1 MAQIEIAI
9 GTQKYILRGEETEE
23 HLKDVAELVRRKIEA
38 IRKQSPNL
46 SLQKASMLAA
56 FDFASQVIDGKKKA
70 IDFRG
75 EIVAR
80 ASHLLEK
87 VESELASH

>member
-1 MAQIEIAI
+1 MKSIEISI
-9 GTQKYILRGEETEE
+9 GNQKYILRGDQEEE

-38 IRKQSPNL
+38 LKKQSPQL
-46 SLQKASMLAA
+46 SLQKISMLAA
-56 FDFASQVIDGKKKA
+56 FDFASQLIEGKKKSLEGRA
-70 IDFRG
+70 

-87 VESELASH
+87 IESELASH